1 MSSGRGRGPTSM
13 SATSQLDLT
22 TCPIG
27 PAAAVSD
34 MARARAFYEGV
45 LGLRPGESMGEDVVF
60 YPCGEGSQLVVYASP
75 KHAGKSTATLA
86 GFMVGDVERAVGD
99 LSARGVTFEVYDEPK
114 TDERGI
120 MDAGSFKAAWFRD
133 PDGNTYA
140 INGT

>member
-1 MSSGRGRGPTSM
+1 MN
-13 SATSQLDLT
+13 ATTQLDLT

-45 LGLRPGESMGEDVVF
+45 LGLRPGREFGDGAVV
-60 YPCGEGSQLVVYASP
+60 YPCGEGTQLVVYASP
-75 KHAGKSTATLA
+75 RHAGKSTATLA
-86 GFMVGDVERAVGD
+86 GFTVGDVERAVAD
-99 LSARGVTFEVYDEPK
+99 LTARGVTFEVYDEPK

-120 MDAGSFKAAWFRD
+120 MDAGSFKSAWFRD

>member
-1 MSSGRGRGPTSM
+1 MN
-13 SATSQLDLT
+13 ATTQLDLT

-27 PAAAVSD
+27 PAAAVAD

-45 LGLRPGESMGEDVVF
+45 LGLRPGTEMGEGNVS
-60 YPCGEGSQLVVYASP
+60 YACGEGTQLVVYASP
-75 KHAGKSTATLA
+75 AHAGKSTATLA
-86 GFMVGDVERAVGD
+86 GFSVGDVQRAVEE
-99 LSARGVTFEVYDEPK
+99 LTARGVTFERYEEPK

-133 PDGNTYA
+133 PDGNTFA